1 VVSASKTA
9 LENQEMI
16 MNTTIQN
23 TVRAAA
29 FLLCGAITVCTL
41 QVTAR
46 AADEPPTRKVSYA
59 DLDIS
64 KPAGAKVLYGRIA
77 RAAKEVC
84 QFPGFEPLGMR
95 QVVNRCIDHAI
106 DNAVKDVGSPALSAL
121 RPDTLIHVASN

>member
-1 VVSASKTA
+1 
-9 LENQEMI
+9 

-23 TVRAAA
+23 TARVTA
-29 FLLCGAITVCTL
+29 FFLCGAIAVCAL

-46 AADEPPTRKVSYA
+46 AADDGLPSRRVSYA

-64 KPAGAKVLYGRIA
+64 KPAGAKALYGRIV

-84 QFPGFEPLGMR
+84 QYSATGPLGLS
-95 QVVNRCIDHAI
+95 QSAARCVDHAI

-121 RPDTLIHVASN
+121 LPSSVMRFASK